1 MSRKGK
7 GVNAERELVHLFH
20 SVYGWSAIRVAGS
33 GSSKYP
39 SPDVLAGNATRC
51 IAIECKATRSDKKYL
66 LKEDVEQLRLFGQSF
81 GAEVWIGVRFLGA
94 PWYFL
99 RPEEMSDTG
108 RCIAISKSYAS
119 IKGRSFEELVNIG
132 EIIRK
137 I

>member
-7 GVNAERELVHLFH
+7 GSNAERELVHLFH
-20 SVYGWSAIRVAGS
+20 SIYGWLAIIAAGS

-51 IAIECKATRSDKKYL
+51 IAIECKATRSEKKYL
-66 LKEDVEQLRLFGQSF
+66 LKEDVEQLKLFGQRF
-81 GAEVWIGVRFLGA
+81 GAEVWIGVRFLGT

-108 RCIAISKSYAS
+108 KSIAISKSYAS